1 MDENQIKQR
10 MQQVLDLVR
19 QDIGTIRTGRAT
31 PSLVEDIMVDAY
43 GGTSKLRILELASI
57 SAPDPQTLIISPW
70 DKQVVGEIRKGI
82 EAANTGLS
90 PVISGEIIRINLPP
104 MTTED
109 REKYVKLLH
118 QKLENGRVMVRQTR
132 QDANHEIKKAFED
145 KKSSEDEKDR
155 REKQVQTLTDQF
167 IGQIETLGITKEN
180 ELRRI

>member
-1 MDENQIKQR
+1 MDENQIKER
-10 MQQVLDLVR
+10 MQQVLELVR

-43 GGTSKLRILELASI
+43 GGVSKLRILELASI
-57 SAPDPQTLIISPW
+57 TAPDPQTLIIIPW

-118 QKLENGRVMVRQTR
+118 QKLESGRVMVRQAR
-132 QDANHEIKKAFED
+132 QDANHEIKKANAD
-145 KKSSEDEKDR
+145 KTVSEDEKIR
-155 REKQVQTLTDQF
+155 REKQVQELTDQH
-167 IGQIETLGITKEN
+167 IEQIEQIGKAKEQ
-180 ELRRI
+180 ELLKI